1 MFRIVKSNRKFE
13 LCITAKR
20 QNLSHVQWVAKY
32 FEFLIGSWQQ
42 KFLCV
47 IVKCYSF
54 YYFLKY
60 NILTKSHT
68 SSKLKIKT
76 KGSRLKWQR
85 ITWHKDAKSVEI
97 SYFIMTM
104 IVFVKLRW
112 SEFDWHLRSQAVV
125 AWTTKD

>member
-1 MFRIVKSNRKFE
+1 MRHWEKSYMWME
-13 LCITAKR
+13 T
-20 QNLSHVQWVAKY
+20 
-32 FEFLIGSWQQ
+32 
-42 KFLCV
+42 
-47 IVKCYSF
+47 
-54 YYFLKY
+54 
-60 NILTKSHT
+60 NIIRFVGHICPE
-68 SSKLKIKT
+68 LKIRT

-97 SYFIMTM
+97 LYFIMTM